1 MVDVSLRRLK
11 DEGTRNWKRCKG
23 WRRWCGGQLAI
34 PFHQLHT
41 VNHNGGHIIGAF
53 VDEELVGFSY
63 GFPGFS
69 NGRVYLC
76 SHMLAIHPRYR
87 DQEIGERLKREQRQ
101 QAAELGYDLVTWT
114 YDPLQTRNAYLN
126 LHKLRG
132 IGAVQLPHHY
142 GEMDD
147 ALNEGLPSDRF
158 LVEWWIDSPH
168 VSHRGA
174 SMTVPPVTADRSLLR
189 AETKLSGF
197 PVAHP
202 GREFESDEGVWFVPV
217 PEAFQALK
225 KHDLPLARD
234 WRMKTRDVFGQLLE
248 NGYVAADVV
257 RGQEAGVCHYVFV
270 PRRQLKI

>member
-1 MVDVSLRRLK
+1 
-11 DEGTRNWKRCKG
+11 
-23 WRRWCGGQLAI
+23 
-34 PFHQLHT
+34 
-41 VNHNGGHIIGAF
+41 
-53 VDEELVGFSY
+53 
-63 GFPGFS
+63 
-69 NGRVYLC
+69 
-76 SHMLAIHPRYR
+76 
-87 DQEIGERLKREQRQ
+87 
-101 QAAELGYDLVTWT
+101 
-114 YDPLQTRNAYLN
+114 
-126 LHKLRG
+126 
-132 IGAVQLPHHY
+132 
-142 GEMDD
+142 
-147 ALNEGLPSDRF
+147 
-158 LVEWWIDSPH
+158 
-168 VSHRGA
+168 
-174 SMTVPPVTADRSLLR
+174 MTVPPVTADRSLLR